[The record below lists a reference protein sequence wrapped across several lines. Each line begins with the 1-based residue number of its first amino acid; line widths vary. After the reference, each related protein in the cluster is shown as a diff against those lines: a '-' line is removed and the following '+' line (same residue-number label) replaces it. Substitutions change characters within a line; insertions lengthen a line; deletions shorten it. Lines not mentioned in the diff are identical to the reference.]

1 MTAHINTPA
10 IDTPSP
16 CRHPLIMSNFSESPA
31 PASPPRKGDG
41 SCAAQ
46 VETPIGRLTV
56 TEQDGAITSLLWN
69 RDGNAGAALQETPL
83 LREALDQ
90 LSAYFDRRLTR
101 FDLPLKLSSS
111 PFERQ
116 VQQAMIAIPHG
127 ETLTYGDIARELGS
141 YGQPVGQ
148 ACGKNAIPIIVPC
161 HRVLSAQGLGGFSGE
176 GGVEMKIHL
185 LKHEGGYPFLV

>member
-1 MTAHINTPA
+1 
-10 IDTPSP
+10 
-16 CRHPLIMSNFSESPA
+16 MSDFSESPA
-31 PASPPRKGDG
+31 PAPPPRKGDG

-69 RDGNAGAALQETPL
+69 RDGNAGVAMQETPL
-83 LREALDQ
+83 LCEALDQ

-101 FDLPLKLSSS
+101 FDLPLKLSAS

-116 VQQAMIAIPHG
+116 VQEAMIAIPHG
-127 ETLTYGDIARELGS
+127 QTRTYGEIAKELGS
-141 YGQPVGQ
+141 YGQPVGR
-148 ACGKNAIPIIVPC
+148 ACGANTIPIIVPC
-161 HRVLSAQGLGGFSGE
+161 HRVLSARGLGGFSGE